1 MILYDLFQNYRALI
15 PKISRI
21 VRGLYSDNFDYY
33 YVEYVFDA
41 CLNKTPKKSD
51 KNIEIMIDKV
61 LSEFDGNIWFDVY
74 GICKNTGTK
83 WALELD
89 DWGEWLAYTISAVTA
104 EHYSD
109 EEILAH
115 CIEEM
120 TFLGLE
126 KDIKETRDKLH
137 SMVEGIDSG
146 EVQLVS
152 FDELSAAYN
161 NRKAFLEELN
171 KIK

>member
-21 VRGLYSDNFDYY
+21 ARELYPDNFDYY
-33 YVEYVFDA
+33 YVEYVFDT

-61 LSEFDGNIWFDVY
+61 LSEFDGKIWFDVY
-74 GICKNTGTK
+74 GLCKDTDIK
-83 WALELD
+83 YALELN
-89 DWGEWLAYTISAVTA
+89 DWEEWLVYPISAVTA

-109 EEILAH
+109 EKILAH

-137 SMVEGIDSG
+137 SMMED
-146 EVQLVS
+146 
-152 FDELSAAYN
+152 
-161 NRKAFLEELN
+161 
-171 KIK
+171 IKNP

>member
-21 VRGLYSDNFDYY
+21 VRELYPDNADYY

-51 KNIEIMIDKV
+51 KNIEIVIDKV
-61 LSEFDGNIWFDVY
+61 SSEYDDKIWFDVY
-74 GICKNTGTK
+74 GLCKDTEIK

-89 DWGEWLAYTISAVTA
+89 DWEEWLAYPISAVTV
-104 EHYSD
+104 EHYSN

-126 KDIKETRDKLH
+126 KDIKETCDKLH
-137 SMVEGIDSG
+137 SMVDEIDSG
-146 EVQLVS
+146 KAQLVP
-152 FDELSAAYN
+152 FDEL
-161 NRKAFLEELN
+161 RDEIIDK
-171 KIK
+171 